1 MKNTAQQ
8 SPFHKQIGLWL
19 VAIAVILTAAF
30 LRGKVNVRAAESLIT
45 KHTYIN
51 DQKDIWQLKDTK
63 AGQTYKLKIEVGS
76 VYSNPQL
83 KYEWYYIPESN
94 YTAEQKLSC
103 TTSEISVTKSKY
115 REDSYRVEVTDT
127 KGNRVIEIFSLQ
139 REDILQAKL
148 YVNNEEYESD
158 DGRNIFVVEPG
169 DRPLLKVET
178 ATEAKNT
185 KFSWIKYS
193 DDDDSN
199 TTSTQDTCRADSVNG
214 VDDQYACEVESDGYK
229 ARYIFRVGIE
239 SVLSMNPKLEMYING
254 TKTNLLTDDIYDVY
268 AKKGDRIT
276 LVTKITSKKYG
287 TDQIQYKWYVNNKP
301 VTNTS
306 SSPDTYTFTKSG
318 NDDEYYEC
326 RISLK
331 SDSSVENNAGVSIGL
346 DSGIRGQTFVN
357 GTPESEVTVRSY
369 DELKNIRFKVEA
381 QGDYPIKSYQWYLVD
396 KLDDGTLLA
405 QTQEY
410 ILPKEVAQKEE
421 FIGMIGCKVT
431 DTEGNCQWFYFDID
445 LDTNSTPTTPV
456 IPSTGQNKTWQTKV
470 NVALKIG
477 AKAVDKKTKATY
489 KVTTS
494 NTVQYV
500 KASSKKA
507 KTVKVPSTI
516 TVNGVKCQVTSIAPK
531 AMKGNKKLKKVII
544 PSSIRTIGTQAF
556 AGCKNL
562 KNITIQTPYLTKK
575 SVGAKAFK
583 GISNKAVIKV
593 PKKQLKAYQKL
604 LKTKGVSKKV
614 KIKK

>member
-8 SPFHKQIGLWL
+8 SQFHKQIGLWL

-76 VYSNPQL
+76 AYSNPQL

-103 TTSEISVTKSKY
+103 TTSEISVIKSKY

-593 PKKQLKAYQKL
+593 PKKQLKAYQNL

>member
-8 SPFHKQIGLWL
+8 SQFHKQIGLWL

-45 KHTYIN
+45 KHTYTN

-63 AGQTYKLKIEVGS
+63 AGQTYKMKIEVGS
-76 VYSNPQL
+76 AYSNPQL

-470 NVALKIG
+470 NAALKIG

-544 PSSIRTIGTQAF
+544 PSSIRTIGAQAF

>member
-254 TKTNLLTDDIYDVY
+254 IKTNLLTDDIYDVY

-306 SSPDTYTFTKSG
+306 SSPDTYTFTKSE

-331 SDSSVENNAGVSIGL
+331 LDSSVENNAGVSIGL
-346 DSGIRGQTFVN
+346 DSGIRGQAFVN
-357 GTPESEVTVRSY
+357 GTPENEVTVRSY
-369 DELKNIRFKVEA
+369 DELKNICFKVEA

-396 KLDDGTLLA
+396 KLDDDTLLA

-470 NVALKIG
+470 NAALKIG

-531 AMKGNKKLKKVII
+531 AMKGNKKLTKVVI
-544 PSSIRTIGTQAF
+544 PASVRTIGAQAF

-562 KNITIQTPYLTKK
+562 KNITIQTSYLTKK

>member
-1 MKNTAQQ
+1 M
-8 SPFHKQIGLWL
+8 
-19 VAIAVILTAAF
+19 
-30 LRGKVNVRAAESLIT
+30 
-45 KHTYIN
+45 
-51 DQKDIWQLKDTK
+51 
-63 AGQTYKLKIEVGS
+63 
-76 VYSNPQL
+76 
-83 KYEWYYIPESN
+83 
-94 YTAEQKLSC
+94 
-103 TTSEISVTKSKY
+103 
-115 REDSYRVEVTDT
+115 
-127 KGNRVIEIFSLQ
+127 
-139 REDILQAKL
+139 
-148 YVNNEEYESD
+148 
-158 DGRNIFVVEPG
+158 
-169 DRPLLKVET
+169 
-178 ATEAKNT
+178 
-185 KFSWIKYS
+185 
-193 DDDDSN
+193 
-199 TTSTQDTCRADSVNG
+199 
-214 VDDQYACEVESDGYK
+214 DDQYACEVESDGYK

-306 SSPDTYTFTKSG
+306 SSPDTYTFIKSG

-357 GTPESEVTVRSY
+357 GTPENEVTVRSY
-369 DELKNIRFKVEA
+369 DELKNICFKVEA

-396 KLDDGTLLA
+396 KLDDDTLLA

-470 NVALKIG
+470 NAALKIG

-507 KTVKVPSTI
+507 KIVKVPSTI

-531 AMKGNKKLKKVII
+531 AMKGNKKLTKVVI
-544 PSSIRTIGTQAF
+544 PASVRTIGAQAF

-583 GISNKAVIKV
+583 GISDKAVIEV

>member
-276 LVTKITSKKYG
+276 LVTKLTSKKYG

-306 SSPDTYTFTKSG
+306 SSPDTYTFIKSG

-357 GTPESEVTVRSY
+357 GIPESEVTVRSY
-369 DELKNIRFKVEA
+369 DELKNICFKVEA

-396 KLDDGTLLA
+396 KLDADTLLA

-456 IPSTGQNKTWQTKV
+456 TPSTGQNKTWQTKV
-470 NVALKIG
+470 NAALKIG

-531 AMKGNKKLKKVII
+531 AMKGNKKLTKVVI
-544 PSSIRTIGTQAF
+544 PASVRTIGAQAF

>member
-8 SPFHKQIGLWL
+8 SQFHKQIGLWL

-76 VYSNPQL
+76 AYSNPQL

-103 TTSEISVTKSKY
+103 TTSEISVIKSKY
-115 REDSYRVEVTDT
+115 REDSYRVEVTDA

-531 AMKGNKKLKKVII
+531 AMKGNKKLTKVVI
-544 PSSIRTIGTQAF
+544 PASVRTIGAQAF

>member
-8 SPFHKQIGLWL
+8 SQFHKQIGLWL

-76 VYSNPQL
+76 AYSNPQL

-103 TTSEISVTKSKY
+103 TTSEISVIKSKY

-139 REDILQAKL
+139 REDILQTKL

-531 AMKGNKKLKKVII
+531 AMKGNKKLTKVVI
-544 PSSIRTIGTQAF
+544 PASVRTIGAQAF

>member
-8 SPFHKQIGLWL
+8 SQFHKQIGLWL

-76 VYSNPQL
+76 AYSNPQL

-103 TTSEISVTKSKY
+103 TTSEISVIKSKY

-489 KVTTS
+489 KVTSS

>member
-8 SPFHKQIGLWL
+8 SQFHKQIGLWL

-76 VYSNPQL
+76 AYSNPQL

-103 TTSEISVTKSKY
+103 TTSEISVIKSKY

-331 SDSSVENNAGVSIGL
+331 SDSSVENNAGVSIGI

>member
-8 SPFHKQIGLWL
+8 SQFHKQIGLWL

-76 VYSNPQL
+76 ADSNPQL

-103 TTSEISVTKSKY
+103 TTSEISVIKSKY

-531 AMKGNKKLKKVII
+531 AMKGNKKLTKVVI
-544 PSSIRTIGTQAF
+544 PASVRTIGAQAF

>member
-1 MKNTAQQ
+1 M
-8 SPFHKQIGLWL
+8 
-19 VAIAVILTAAF
+19 
-30 LRGKVNVRAAESLIT
+30 
-45 KHTYIN
+45 
-51 DQKDIWQLKDTK
+51 
-63 AGQTYKLKIEVGS
+63 KIEVGS
-76 VYSNPQL
+76 AYSNPQL

-103 TTSEISVTKSKY
+103 TTSEISVIKSKY

-531 AMKGNKKLKKVII
+531 AMKGNKKLTKVVI
-544 PSSIRTIGTQAF
+544 PASVRTIGAQAF

-583 GISNKAVIKV
+583 GISDKAVIKV
-593 PKKQLKAYQKL
+593 PKKQFKAYQKL

>member
-369 DELKNIRFKVEA
+369 DELKNICFKVEA

-396 KLDDGTLLA
+396 KLDADTLLA

-470 NVALKIG
+470 NAALKIG

-531 AMKGNKKLKKVII
+531 AMKGNKKLTKVVI
-544 PSSIRTIGTQAF
+544 PASVRTIGAQAF

>member
-185 KFSWIKYS
+185 KFSWIKDS

-276 LVTKITSKKYG
+276 LVTKLTSKKYG

-306 SSPDTYTFTKSG
+306 SSPDTYTFIKSG

-357 GTPESEVTVRSY
+357 GIPESEVTVRSY
-369 DELKNIRFKVEA
+369 DELKNICFKVEA

-396 KLDDGTLLA
+396 KLDADTLLA

-456 IPSTGQNKTWQTKV
+456 TPSTGQNKTWQTKV
-470 NVALKIG
+470 NAALKIG

-544 PSSIRTIGTQAF
+544 PSSIRTIGAQAF

>member
-103 TTSEISVTKSKY
+103 TTSEISVIKSKY

>member
-396 KLDDGTLLA
+396 KLDDDTLLA

-410 ILPKEVAQKEE
+410 ILPKEVTQKEE

-456 IPSTGQNKTWQTKV
+456 TPSTGQNKTWQTKV
-470 NVALKIG
+470 NAALKIG

-507 KTVKVPSTI
+507 KIVKVPSTI

-544 PSSIRTIGTQAF
+544 PSSIRTIGAQAF

>member
-8 SPFHKQIGLWL
+8 SQFHKQIGLWL

-76 VYSNPQL
+76 AYSNPQL

-103 TTSEISVTKSKY
+103 TTSEISVIKSKY

-593 PKKQLKAYQKL
+593 PQKQLKAYQKL

>member
-8 SPFHKQIGLWL
+8 SQFHKQIGLWL

-76 VYSNPQL
+76 AYSNPQL

-103 TTSEISVTKSKY
+103 TTSEISVIKSKY

-500 KASSKKA
+500 KASSKKE

-531 AMKGNKKLKKVII
+531 AMKGNKKLTKVVI
-544 PSSIRTIGTQAF
+544 PASVRTIGAQAF

>member
-8 SPFHKQIGLWL
+8 SQFHKQIGLWL

-76 VYSNPQL
+76 AYSNPQL

-103 TTSEISVTKSKY
+103 TTSEISVIKSKY

-507 KTVKVPSTI
+507 NTVKVPSTI

-531 AMKGNKKLKKVII
+531 AMKGNKKLTKVII

>member
-8 SPFHKQIGLWL
+8 SQFHKQIGLWL

-76 VYSNPQL
+76 AYSNPQL

-103 TTSEISVTKSKY
+103 TTSEISVIKSKY

-562 KNITIQTPYLTKK
+562 KNITIQTPDLTKK

>member
-8 SPFHKQIGLWL
+8 SQFHKQIGLWL

-76 VYSNPQL
+76 AYSNPQL

-103 TTSEISVTKSKY
+103 TTSEISVIKSKY

-544 PSSIRTIGTQAF
+544 PSSIRTIGTHAF

>member
-19 VAIAVILTAAF
+19 VVIAVILTAAF

-470 NVALKIG
+470 NAALKIG
-477 AKAVDKKTKATY
+477 VKAVDKKTKATY

-531 AMKGNKKLKKVII
+531 AMKGNKKLTKVVI
-544 PSSIRTIGTQAF
+544 PASVRTIGAQAF

>member
-8 SPFHKQIGLWL
+8 SQFHKQIGLWL

-76 VYSNPQL
+76 AYSNPQL

-103 TTSEISVTKSKY
+103 TTSEISVIKSKY

-531 AMKGNKKLKKVII
+531 AMKGNKKLTKVVI
-544 PSSIRTIGTQAF
+544 PSSVRTIGAQAF

>member
-8 SPFHKQIGLWL
+8 SQFHKQIGLWL

-76 VYSNPQL
+76 IYSNPQL

-214 VDDQYACEVESDGYK
+214 VDDQYACEVEADGYK

-369 DELKNIRFKVEA
+369 DELKNICFKVEA

-396 KLDDGTLLA
+396 KLDADTLLA

-456 IPSTGQNKTWQTKV
+456 TPSTGQNKTWQTKV
-470 NVALKIG
+470 NAALKSG

-516 TVNGVKCQVTSIAPK
+516 TVNGVKCPVTSIAPK
-531 AMKGNKKLKKVII
+531 AMKGSKKLKKVII

>member
-8 SPFHKQIGLWL
+8 SQFHKQIGLWL

-76 VYSNPQL
+76 AYSNPQL

-103 TTSEISVTKSKY
+103 TTSEISVIKSKY

-556 AGCKNL
+556 ARCKNL

>member
-8 SPFHKQIGLWL
+8 SQFHKQIGLWL

-76 VYSNPQL
+76 AYSNPQL

-103 TTSEISVTKSKY
+103 TTSEISVIKSKY

-346 DSGIRGQTFVN
+346 DSGIRGQTFAN

-531 AMKGNKKLKKVII
+531 AMKGNKKLTKVVI
-544 PSSIRTIGTQAF
+544 PASVRTIGAQAF

>member
-276 LVTKITSKKYG
+276 LVTKLTSKKYG

-306 SSPDTYTFTKSG
+306 SSPDTYTFIKSG

-357 GTPESEVTVRSY
+357 GIPESEVTVRSY
-369 DELKNIRFKVEA
+369 DELKNICFKVEA

-396 KLDDGTLLA
+396 KLDADTLLA

-456 IPSTGQNKTWQTKV
+456 TPSTGQNKTWQTKV
-470 NVALKIG
+470 NAALKIG

-544 PSSIRTIGTQAF
+544 PSSIRTIGAQAF

-593 PKKQLKAYQKL
+593 PKKQLKAYPKL

>member
-8 SPFHKQIGLWL
+8 SQFHKQIGLWL

-76 VYSNPQL
+76 AYSNPQL

-103 TTSEISVTKSKY
+103 TTSEISVIKSKY

-148 YVNNEEYESD
+148 YVNNEEYESE

>member
-8 SPFHKQIGLWL
+8 SQFHKQIGLWL
-19 VAIAVILTAAF
+19 VVIAVILTAAF

-76 VYSNPQL
+76 AYSNPQL

-103 TTSEISVTKSKY
+103 TTSEISVIKSKY

>member
-8 SPFHKQIGLWL
+8 SQFHKQIGLWL

-76 VYSNPQL
+76 AYSNPQL

-103 TTSEISVTKSKY
+103 TTSEISVIKSKY

-531 AMKGNKKLKKVII
+531 AMKGNKKLTKVVI
-544 PSSIRTIGTQAF
+544 PASVRTIGAQAF

-593 PKKQLKAYQKL
+593 PQKQLKAYQKL

>member
-254 TKTNLLTDDIYDVY
+254 TKTNLLTDDIYDV
-268 AKKGDRIT
+268 
-276 LVTKITSKKYG
+276 LV
-287 TDQIQYKWYVNNKP
+287 WY
-301 VTNTS
+301 
-306 SSPDTYTFTKSG
+306 
-318 NDDEYYEC
+318 
-326 RISLK
+326 
-331 SDSSVENNAGVSIGL
+331 
-346 DSGIRGQTFVN
+346 
-357 GTPESEVTVRSY
+357 
-369 DELKNIRFKVEA
+369 
-381 QGDYPIKSYQWYLVD
+381 
-396 KLDDGTLLA
+396 
-405 QTQEY
+405 
-410 ILPKEVAQKEE
+410 
-421 FIGMIGCKVT
+421 
-431 DTEGNCQWFYFDID
+431 
-445 LDTNSTPTTPV
+445 
-456 IPSTGQNKTWQTKV
+456 
-470 NVALKIG
+470 
-477 AKAVDKKTKATY
+477 
-489 KVTTS
+489 
-494 NTVQYV
+494 
-500 KASSKKA
+500 
-507 KTVKVPSTI
+507 
-516 TVNGVKCQVTSIAPK
+516 
-531 AMKGNKKLKKVII
+531 
-544 PSSIRTIGTQAF
+544 
-556 AGCKNL
+556 
-562 KNITIQTPYLTKK
+562 KK
-575 SVGAKAFK
+575 S
-583 GISNKAVIKV
+583 
-593 PKKQLKAYQKL
+593 
-604 LKTKGVSKKV
+604 
-614 KIKK
+614 

>member
-8 SPFHKQIGLWL
+8 SQFHKQIGLWL

-76 VYSNPQL
+76 AYSNPQL

-103 TTSEISVTKSKY
+103 TTSEISVIKSKY

-127 KGNRVIEIFSLQ
+127 KGNRVIEIFSLR

-531 AMKGNKKLKKVII
+531 AMKGNKKLTKVVI
-544 PSSIRTIGTQAF
+544 PASVRTIGAQAF

>member
-306 SSPDTYTFTKSG
+306 SSPDTYTFIKSG

-357 GTPESEVTVRSY
+357 GTPENEVTVRSY
-369 DELKNIRFKVEA
+369 DELKNICFKVEA

-396 KLDDGTLLA
+396 KLDDDTLLA

-470 NVALKIG
+470 NAALKIG

-507 KTVKVPSTI
+507 KIVKVPSTI

-531 AMKGNKKLKKVII
+531 AMKGNKKLTKVVI
-544 PSSIRTIGTQAF
+544 PASVRTIGAQAF

-593 PKKQLKAYQKL
+593 PKKQFKAYQKL

>member
-306 SSPDTYTFTKSG
+306 SSPDTYTFIKSG

-369 DELKNIRFKVEA
+369 DELKNICFKVEA

-396 KLDDGTLLA
+396 KLDADTLLA

-456 IPSTGQNKTWQTKV
+456 TPSTGQNKTWQTKV
-470 NVALKIG
+470 NAALKIG

-516 TVNGVKCQVTSIAPK
+516 TVNGVKCPVTSIAPK
-531 AMKGNKKLKKVII
+531 AMKGSKKLKKVII

>member
-8 SPFHKQIGLWL
+8 SQFHKQIGLWL

-76 VYSNPQL
+76 AYSNPQL

-103 TTSEISVTKSKY
+103 TTSEISVIKSKY

-169 DRPLLKVET
+169 DRPILKVET

-531 AMKGNKKLKKVII
+531 AMKGNKKLTKVVI
-544 PSSIRTIGTQAF
+544 PASVRTIGAQAF

>member
-369 DELKNIRFKVEA
+369 DELKNICFKVEA

-396 KLDDGTLLA
+396 KLDADTLLA

-456 IPSTGQNKTWQTKV
+456 TPSTGQNKTWQTKV
-470 NVALKIG
+470 NAALKIG

-544 PSSIRTIGTQAF
+544 PSSIRTIGAQAF